1 MEWPQVVHIS
11 EIQSRLINDG
21 FPIERAMK
29 ATSEIG
35 PLQNG
40 ARYRLEHNGKDLYFY
55 AHGNGYY
62 HVADE

>member
-11 EIQSRLINDG
+11 EIQSRLIIDG
-21 FPIERAMK
+21 FPTERAMK
-29 ATSEIG
+29 ATSELG
-35 PLQNG
+35 PLPNG
-40 ARYRLEHNGKDLYFY
+40 SRYRLEHEGKDLYFY